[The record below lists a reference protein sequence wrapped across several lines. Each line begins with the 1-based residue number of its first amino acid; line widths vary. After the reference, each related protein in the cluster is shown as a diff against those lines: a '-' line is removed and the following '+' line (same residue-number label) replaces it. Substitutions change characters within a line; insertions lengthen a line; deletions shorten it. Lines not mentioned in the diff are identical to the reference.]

1 MAIVKR
7 SVLIQLFPAFKGCC
21 LHKCI
26 STCQGESLHL
36 QQQEKKNS
44 TSRLRL
50 PQILFLKVHL
60 KLSES

>member
-36 QQQEKKNS
+36 QQQEKKPQYFTVKAAPNS
-44 TSRLRL
+44 V
-50 PQILFLKVHL
+50 P
-60 KLSES
+60 ESSFKAF